1 MIPKN
6 LEKISNFEGWDLILV
21 FYKRNKHDIR
31 STDFGV
37 KYSTKKYLSKFMWV
51 NLRDF
56 MIVNLTENKLINWE
70 TDLEFIIL
78 LKRNL
83 PRKMYSYEN
92 ILPRNY
98 LSYIFEFQLFPFPF
112 SLISGDSLMVSPSL
126 LNYGRG
132 TFLQKMPFM
141 GEQILWG
148 KFIGGLFYLGGLMIR
163 SYQGGS
169 SFTECIFQ

>member
-1 MIPKN
+1 M
-6 LEKISNFEGWDLILV
+6 
-21 FYKRNKHDIR
+21 
-31 STDFGV
+31 
-37 KYSTKKYLSKFMWV
+37 
-51 NLRDF
+51 
-56 MIVNLTENKLINWE
+56 
-70 TDLEFIIL
+70 L

-83 PRKMYSYEN
+83 PRKMYSYGN

-163 SYQGGS
+163 SYQGES
-169 SFTECIFQ
+169 SFTECIFQESEHCKSEHFSQSWWNIHLKLTPGPFYRIMRRFIIEANS

>member
-1 MIPKN
+1 
-6 LEKISNFEGWDLILV
+6 
-21 FYKRNKHDIR
+21 
-31 STDFGV
+31 
-37 KYSTKKYLSKFMWV
+37 MWV

-83 PRKMYSYEN
+83 PWKMYSYEN

-98 LSYIFEFQLFPFPF
+98 LSYILEFQLFPFPF

-141 GEQILWG
+141 GN
-148 KFIGGLFYLGGLMIR
+148 KFCGENL
-163 SYQGGS
+163 
-169 SFTECIFQ
+169 